1 MNTNFVLSFELL
13 TLLIL
18 QKLWMKSFQL
28 VLDMDG
34 IWIENIAAL
43 LCQHRAHVGAQGG
56 WYSFTRVGS
65 GGLVHSSERPTPSLW
80 RAGGFS
86 KSKCSLHS
94 CVGGCWAIN
103 RAGSGD
109 YWKPPISCHE
119 QSPPV
124 QQGCILLYN
133 QLTDRPFISTEV
145 EAINLAKVYSRL
157 RMEVKRKTK

>member
-1 MNTNFVLSFELL
+1 MVDSVLHGLDRGVWYIPASGPRPRYEEQVASQNQSALC
-13 TLLIL
+13 TV
-18 QKLWMKSFQL
+18 
-28 VLDMDG
+28 VLEVAG
-34 IWIENIAAL
+34 QSIA
-43 LCQHRAHVGAQGG
+43 G
-56 WYSFTRVGS
+56 
-65 GGLVHSSERPTPSLW
+65 
-80 RAGGFS
+80 
-86 KSKCSLHS
+86 
-94 CVGGCWAIN
+94 
-103 RAGSGD
+103 GSGD

>member
-43 LCQHRAHVGAQGG
+43 LCQHRAHMLELKVVDTVLHGLD
-56 WYSFTRVGS
+56 RR
-65 GGLVHSSERPTPSLW
+65 GLVHSSGRPTPSLW

-86 KSKCSLHS
+86 KSKCSLHN

-103 RAGSGD
+103 RPGSGD
-109 YWKPPISCHE
+109 YWKPPISCQE

-145 EAINLAKVYSRL
+145 
-157 RMEVKRKTK
+157 